1 MKKILLSIII
11 TTSLVGCGC
20 GSNSNERNNVS
31 IQSQQ
36 VPGFNVQNFSEVVK
50 KTSNPDEIEKA
61 INAPSNVVN
70 NIDLNNDGKVDFL
83 RVNEEAN
90 TIQVIDNDVDPN
102 VNIATLNVTA
112 QGNNQASMSIQ
123 GNPQYCGNDYS
134 YHSNFTLTDMLLL
147 HYLLT
152 PHSYYR
158 PYYRP
163 YYHPP
168 YYRSYTR
175 TSYRTVNTPTVVRN
189 NNIRN
194 NNIRNITP
202 ERRSISDPKVAQR
215 RFETNKSNDGTFRKS
230 NFGKNT
236 EVRNTPTFRNT
247 PKPRSFGSSKSSFGG
262 GRKH

>member
-11 TTSLVGCGC
+11 STSLVGCGC
-20 GSNSNERNNVS
+20 GSNERNNVS

-61 INAPSNVVN
+61 INEPSNVVN
-70 NIDLNNDGKVDFL
+70 NLDLNNDGKVDFL
-83 RVNEEAN
+83 RINEEAN
-90 TIQVIDNDVDPN
+90 TIQVIDNDVNPN
-102 VNIATLNVTA
+102 VTIATLNVTT
-112 QGNNQASMSIQ
+112 QNNNQASMSIQ
-123 GNPQYCGNDYS
+123 GTPQYCGNDYS

-152 PHSYYR
+152 PHSYYH

-168 YYRSYTR
+168 YYRSYTK
-175 TSYRTVNTPTVVRN
+175 TTYRTVNTPTVN
-189 NNIRN
+189 KNSNIK
-194 NNIRNITP
+194 RNITP
-202 ERRSISDPKVAQR
+202 ERKSISDPKVSQR

-236 EVRNTPTFRNT
+236 EFHNTPSFNT
-247 PKPRSFGSSKSSFGG
+247 PKRSFGSSKVSFGG
-262 GRKH
+262 GRKGRH